1 MSFKIKRLSSQ
12 LLLANLLFL
21 LTMAL
26 VVNLIIYFGFRQA
39 QDNATSI
46 SAEALTD
53 QGRDA
58 LRQMTEQEAAFAD
71 RQLARTAALGQVA
84 VNYLL
89 AMQDSDG
96 RAPWDMN
103 RLTTAPGGQRYD
115 ADPDRKT
122 EVWIGPD
129 TTIDD
134 QMQRDLQETAVFD
147 ALFPALME
155 ESPDGV
161 AIYYMGVTGLGRYY
175 PVNNLIEQLPPDFS
189 IADQPFYA
197 LVGPTAN
204 PVRTVVWSPPYEDF
218 AGLGPIVTASTPIY
232 QDGDFRGVIGVD
244 ISLVQLI
251 ERLNN
256 LLPTTSGYAFL
267 VDDGSRLV
275 AAPPNALNALLEPG
289 QVATRTETLGI
300 PLNQSV
306 NPQVLAALD
315 QIQQEK
321 SGVVELELSDQP
333 VLLAHAPL
341 PTVGWQLGLVAPV
354 AEIASQSQAV
364 ATTIQQDASN
374 TLQSTT
380 LVLTALFLIAL
391 LLVGMVNR
399 RMIVQRIEAL
409 ADGVQ
414 SIANGDLDVRLAPLG
429 EDEIGLLGQSI
440 NEMAEQLT
448 AARDE
453 LEDRVAR
460 RTREL
465 AALFDVTAVASAS
478 LDLEDVL
485 NQSLARV
492 VTVMNGRNGSIHLL
506 DETGQTLR
514 LAATYNVQADVLTR
528 IEQVPV
534 GTAVVGWV
542 IGQKEPL
549 YVPVIDPD
557 TEVVPASAANLGQN
571 SFLGAPLHAK
581 GEVIGVLSVIGKAN
595 QQFSS
600 EEVNLLGAI
609 ADQVG
614 VAVENARLYR
624 QAEDL
629 AVVEERQRLA
639 RELHDAVTQSI
650 YSAMLL
656 AATGQRAAAAGDWQE
671 VTSFMERLQ
680 MITAQALK
688 ELRLLVYEL
697 RPSAFEN
704 AGLVEALQHRLDAVE
719 QRAGIQTQL
728 LVDVVPLNEA
738 QETALYR
745 IAVEALNNALKH
757 AQATAVTVRL
767 SAQNNHVTLAI
778 EDNGGGFD
786 AQTAG
791 QQGGIGLHSM
801 AERVEQMGGEL
812 TIDSAVGEGTA
823 VIVKLTREEKETN
836 E

>member
-46 SAEALTD
+46 SVEALTD

-465 AALFDVTAVASAS
+465 AALFDVTAVA
-478 LDLEDVL
+478 E
-485 NQSLARV
+485 N
-492 VTVMNGRNGSIHLL
+492 TVP
-506 DETGQTLR
+506 
-514 LAATYNVQADVLTR
+514 A
-528 IEQVPV
+528 IEQTDQTPYWAVLPEHVEVAFSDYAQPDSIQMPKIYVYPV
-534 GTAVVGWV
+534 SD
-542 IGQKEPL
+542 L
-549 YVPVIDPD
+549 
-557 TEVVPASAANLGQN
+557 TEM
-571 SFLGAPLHAK
+571 
-581 GEVIGVLSVIGKAN
+581 N
-595 QQFSS
+595 QM
-600 EEVNLLGAI
+600 A
-609 ADQVG
+609 ADQVNNLQELL
-614 VAVENARLYR
+614 VKKP
-624 QAEDL
+624 DL
-629 AVVEERQRLA
+629 ATINPLPFMPLFNAQAMFYAQGQYLDFGSGSGIRYL
-639 RELHDAVTQSI
+639 TQ
-650 YSAMLL
+650 YGQ
-656 AATGQRAAAAGDWQE
+656 AATPVTNQELFYTFQGLTDDGAYYVAAVFPVAQSDLPADMASAD
-671 VTSFMERLQ
+671 TSFSANFEAYIQGVQDALTTAASSSFTPNLDDLDNMVST
-680 MITAQALK
+680 IT
-688 ELRLLVYEL
+688 
-697 RPSAFEN
+697 
-704 AGLVEALQHRLDAVE
+704 
-719 QRAGIQTQL
+719 IQ
-728 LVDVVPLNEA
+728 
-738 QETALYR
+738 
-745 IAVEALNNALKH
+745 
-757 AQATAVTVRL
+757 
-767 SAQNNHVTLAI
+767 
-778 EDNGGGFD
+778 
-786 AQTAG
+786 
-791 QQGGIGLHSM
+791 
-801 AERVEQMGGEL
+801 
-812 TIDSAVGEGTA
+812 
-823 VIVKLTREEKETN
+823 
-836 E
+836 